1 MPRLCPSGLGKKN
14 ASVGFGGENY
24 SGYRQIMNDSL
35 ERQHFPPIDV
45 KRSALPAT
53 ATALCGD
60 EFTGGVQIPQA

>member
-1 MPRLCPSGLGKKN
+1 M
-14 ASVGFGGENY
+14 GFGGENY

-53 ATALCGD
+53 ATATALRVD
-60 EFTGGVQIPQA
+60 KFTGGVQIPQA

>member
-1 MPRLCPSGLGKKN
+1 MR
-14 ASVGFGGENY
+14 FGGENY

-53 ATALCGD
+53 ATATATALRVD
-60 EFTGGVQIPQA
+60 KFTGGVQIPQA